1 MLEALT
7 EPVLHC
13 TFLTASP
20 LIVSVNARGFFF
32 CFFGLF
38 FCVFFCSSLICG
50 WMYSGE
56 VRAWQQHQQPH
67 QRPATEA
74 STPGLRSKPNRK

>member
-20 LIVSVNARGFFF
+20 LIVSVIARGFFF

-50 WMYSGE
+50 WIIM
-56 VRAWQQHQQPH
+56 
-67 QRPATEA
+67 QRGGKSMATAPATAPEA
-74 STPGLRSKPNRK
+74 SNKGQHARSPQ